1 VLSIFILGTEMI
13 ILFSPS
19 EGKREGGTL
28 PPLSQQSLIFP
39 DLFSKRL
46 EVIEQYQSLTK
57 KGSDEEL
64 YELFG
69 IKDFKEYGR
78 YKQLF
83 STAPTMKAI
92 DRYDGVAY
100 DYLSY
105 GKLTSQAQAYIDTH
119 TIIFSNLFGPIRAG
133 DAIFDYKL
141 KQGSPIGSF
150 IPDKHY
156 KEGFS
161 NALDE
166 MIGEEEILDLRAG
179 YYDKFYIP
187 KKPSVT
193 LKFLKEGKVVSHWA
207 KAYRGVILREAAKY
221 QIGTIE
227 GLLALNIEGLIIHEI
242 IERKKKKRDSLHNL
256 LILLDILGKSVYNFG
271 SISPMPA

>member
-1 VLSIFILGTEMI
+1 MI

-28 PPLSQQSLIFP
+28 PPLNQESLIFP
-39 DLFSKRL
+39 DLYPKRL
-46 EVIEQYQSLTK
+46 DVIEHYQTLTQR
-57 KGSDEEL
+57 GCDEEL

-69 IKDFKEYGR
+69 IKDPKEYGR
-78 YKQLF
+78 YKQNF
-83 STAPTMKAI
+83 TTTPTMKAI
-92 DRYDGVAY
+92 ERYDGVAY
-100 DYLSY
+100 DYLTYTQLSRD
-105 GKLTSQAQAYIDTH
+105 AQAYIDTY

-141 KQGSPIGSF
+141 KQGASIGSF

-161 NALDE
+161 DALDE

-193 LKFLKEGKVVSHWA
+193 LKFFKGGKVVSHWA
-207 KAYRGVILREAAKY
+207 KAYRGILLREAANH
-221 QIGTIE
+221 QISSIEELIALNVE
-227 GLLALNIEGLIIHEI
+227 GLMIHEI
-242 IERKKKKRDSLHNL
+242 IERKMKKE
-256 LILLDILGKSVYNFG
+256 IVYTIF
-271 SISPMPA
+271 